1 MNSSDNKPV
10 ALITGVGPGTGSA
23 LVRRFV
29 DGGYRVAM
37 LARDAERL
45 AALAAE
51 LPDARAFA
59 CDVTDSAAVDATLAR
74 VRVELGIPAVLIHNA
89 VAGGRGSFLD
99 MDPAL
104 LERGFQVNV
113 MALLHLARAL
123 APDMIAAGSGAII
136 VTGNTSSQRGRAPF
150 AGLAPTKAA
159 QRILCESMARELGPQ
174 GVHVAYV
181 VIDAVIDVPWT
192 RRAFAGQPDSF
203 FMKPDAIAGEVWHLA
218 HQDRSAWSFLHELRP
233 FGEAW

>member
-1 MNSSDNKPV
+1 MTSNDNKPV

-29 DGGYRVAM
+29 AGGYRVAM
-37 LARDAERL
+37 LARDASRL
-45 AALAAE
+45 AALEAE
-51 LPDARAFA
+51 FPDARAFA
-59 CDVTDSAAVDATLAR
+59 CDVSDSAAVEVVLAR
-74 VRVELGIPAVLIHNA
+74 IRTELGSPAVLIHNA

-123 APDMIAAGSGAII
+123 APDMVAAGTGAII

-192 RRAFAGQPDSF
+192 RRAFAAQPDTF
-203 FMKPDAIAGEVWHLA
+203 FMQPAAIAGEVWHLA

-233 FGEAW
+233 FGETW

>member
-23 LVRRFV
+23 LTRRFV
-29 DGGYRVAM
+29 AGGYRVAM
-37 LARDAERL
+37 LARDASRL
-45 AALAAE
+45 AVLEAE
-51 LPDARAFA
+51 FPDARAFA
-59 CDVTDSAAVDATLAR
+59 CDVSDSAAVAAVLAR
-74 VRVELGIPAVLIHNA
+74 VRAELGAPAVLIHNA
-89 VAGGRGSFLD
+89 VAGGRASFLD

-123 APDMIAAGSGAII
+123 APDMVAAGTGAII

-192 RRAFAGQPDSF
+192 RRAFAAQPDSF
-203 FMKPDAIAGEVWHLA
+203 FMQPAAIAGEVWHLA

-233 FGEAW
+233 FGETW